1 MRMIMVTMMVMM
13 MMTVVVMM
21 MNSKVREANNHFNR
35 ATAYKKKIEEEGNRV
50 RQKYGQQFSSFVIF
64 LINSSNIL
72 LYIFCD
78 MTMRI
83 IFAVGGTM
91 DKTKSRGGGKITS
104 S

>member
-1 MRMIMVTMMVMM
+1 MMVAMVV
-13 MMTVVVMM
+13 MTMVVMM

-50 RQKYGQQFSSFVIF
+50 RQKHGQKSFVIF

-72 LYIFCD
+72 LYIFCN
-78 MTMRI
+78 MIVRI
-83 IFAVGGTM
+83 IFAVGRTM
-91 DKTKSRGGGKITS
+91 DKTKSGGGGKITS